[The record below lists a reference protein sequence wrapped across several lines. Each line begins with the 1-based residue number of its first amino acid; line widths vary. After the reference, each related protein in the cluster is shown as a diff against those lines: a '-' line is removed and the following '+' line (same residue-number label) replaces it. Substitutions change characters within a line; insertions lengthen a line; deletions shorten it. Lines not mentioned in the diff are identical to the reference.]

1 MSPHGAGLF
10 RDNGNMRLSLL
21 TLCVGVFVPAL
32 LVASDPLT
40 VEQIIAKVNGDIVT
54 KSDIEK
60 ARREAEAGLR
70 ARGLKPQQ
78 IASALKE
85 GEKDLLRDRIDN
97 LLLIQRG
104 KDLDLKIDSEVTKYL
119 GQIQLENKI
128 ADPDKFAQWVH
139 DQTGMSLE
147 DFKAETRNG
156 ILAQRVVGQEVYGR
170 VTIPKAQIE
179 DFYNQNKASFQ
190 RKERIFLREI
200 FISTQD
206 KDAAGVAAADKKAKD
221 LVARARKGERFGDLV
236 RDNSEGITARQGGSL
251 DPYEKGVLRPDME
264 AAVWEKPKGHV
275 TDPIKVDA
283 GWIILRVDDHQKEGQ
298 AELADVEA
306 EIKERLTSQQVM
318 PKLREY
324 LTELRLNAF
333 LEIRED
339 FVDTGAAPG
348 MNTAWNQHAMLKAET
363 ITKEEVALIP
373 HIRRM
378 FWIIPIPGTWTTDAG
393 KQSTSK

>member
-1 MSPHGAGLF
+1 MGPHAPARF
-10 RDNGNMRLSLL
+10 RDNGSMRQFVL
-21 TLCVGVFVPAL
+21 TLGLGVLAPLAL
-32 LVASDPLT
+32 FAADTLT

-54 KSDIEK
+54 RSDIDR
-60 ARREAEAGLR
+60 ARHEAEAGLR
-70 ARGLKPQQ
+70 QRGLNAQQ
-78 IASALKE
+78 IASAMKE

-104 KDLDLKIDSEVTKYL
+104 KDLDLKVDNEVSKYL

-128 ADPDKFAQWVH
+128 ADPDKFAQWVR
-139 DQTGMSLE
+139 DNTGMSLE
-147 DFKAETRNG
+147 DFKSETKNA

-170 VTIPKAQIE
+170 VNIPKAQIE
-179 DFYNQNKASFQ
+179 EFYNKNKTSFV

-206 KDAAGVAAADKKAKD
+206 KDAAGQAAAEKKIKD
-221 LVARARKGERFGDLV
+221 LVARARKGERFADLV
-236 RDNSEGITARQGGSL
+236 RDNSEGQSARQGGVL
-251 DPYEKGVLRPDME
+251 DPYEKGVLVPEME
-264 AAVWEKPKGHV
+264 ATVWEKPRGYV
-275 TDPIKVDA
+275 TDPIKVPA

-298 AELADVEA
+298 AELTDVEA
-306 EIKERLTSQQVM
+306 EIKDRLASQQMM

-348 MNTAWNQHAMLKAET
+348 MNTAWNKGAMLKAET

-373 HIRRM
+373 HIRRL
-378 FWIIPIPGTWTTDAG
+378 FWILPIPGTWTTDAG